1 MSAINVDIYIIQ
13 TLSYGPKISFSESQC
28 VHFSVVPYIAND
40 TCNNMPQY
48 DGAPVIA
55 TAVMNTRN
63 NIKTSKNV
71 SIKVAAQVIP
81 FGETN
86 GNLTLARVEN
96 CTKGGPLDICTI
108 CRVVSHALQLSR
120 VS

>member
-1 MSAINVDIYIIQ
+1 
-13 TLSYGPKISFSESQC
+13 
-28 VHFSVVPYIAND
+28 
-40 TCNNMPQY
+40 MPQF

-55 TAVMNTRN
+55 TAIMNARN
-63 NIKTSKNV
+63 NIKTSQNV
-71 SIKVAAQVIP
+71 TIKVAAQVIP

-108 CRVVSHALQLSR
+108 CRVVSCVCSAMTLISPIVLVLYCYS
-120 VS
+120 